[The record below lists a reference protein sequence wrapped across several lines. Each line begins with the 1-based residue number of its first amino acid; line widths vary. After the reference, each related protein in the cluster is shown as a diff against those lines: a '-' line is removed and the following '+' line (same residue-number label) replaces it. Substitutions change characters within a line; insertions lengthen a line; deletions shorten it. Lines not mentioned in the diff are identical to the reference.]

1 MKRTILLL
9 IILLAVFSV
18 NFTLELLRYADTP
31 AGTDNDKKIVMV
43 LPGWGLQTISAE
55 LSDAELV
62 KSSLKFK
69 LFAMLKGYDK
79 KIRAGEYQLSRSMS
93 PREILEMMVS
103 GKVYLHRLTIPEGY
117 CLRQISAEVGRSGL
131 VREKAFADAAA
142 DREFIRKKLPEASD
156 LEGYLFP
163 DTYYFPKGVSAQ
175 TILSAMLSR
184 TDTVFRQEW
193 KQRAKEMNLSV
204 HQVLTL
210 ASVIEKETGLASE
223 RPIISS
229 VFHNRLKLGMRL
241 DSDPTVI
248 YGIENFNG
256 NITKKDL
263 ETPTP
268 YNTYKIH
275 GLPPGPIA
283 SPGASSIEAALYPA
297 DTDFLY
303 FVAKGDGSHQFSK
316 TLEEHRQ
323 AVKKYQLRKN
333 TH

>member
-9 IILLAVFSV
+9 LILLGVFSV
-18 NFTLELLRYADTP
+18 NFTLELLRYADAP
-31 AGTDNDKKIVMV
+31 AGTGDDKKIIMV
-43 LPGWGLQTISAE
+43 LPGWGLHTISAE
-55 LSDAELV
+55 LSDSQLI

-69 LFAMLKGYDK
+69 LFAILRGYDK

-93 PREILEMMVS
+93 PKEILEMMVS

-117 CLRQISAEVGRSGL
+117 SLRQIIAEVGRSGL
-131 VREKAFADAAA
+131 VREKAFAAAAA

-163 DTYYFPKGVSAQ
+163 DTYYFPKGISAQ

-184 TDTVFRQEW
+184 TDTVFRHEW
-193 KQRAKEMNLSV
+193 KQRAREMNFSV

-256 NITKKDL
+256 NITRKNL

-283 SPGASSIEAALYPA
+283 SPGASAIEAALYPA

-316 TLEEHRQ
+316 TIEEHRQ
-323 AVKKYQLRKN
+323 AVKRYQLRKN